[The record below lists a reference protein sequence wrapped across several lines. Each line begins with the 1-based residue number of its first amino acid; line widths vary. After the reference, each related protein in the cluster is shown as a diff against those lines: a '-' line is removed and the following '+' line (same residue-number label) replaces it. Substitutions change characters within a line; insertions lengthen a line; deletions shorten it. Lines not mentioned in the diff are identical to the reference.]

1 MTAFSA
7 AGRLL
12 LVSLLAGTAAP
23 LMAQEAE
30 TGDAPAPVAPDPA
43 TVDGPRTY
51 TPADFARFA
60 PKNALDMLR
69 QVPGFVIKE
78 AAQERGLGQ
87 ATGNVLINGQRISGK
102 SNDVLTELGRIPA
115 GNVTRIEI
123 LDGATL
129 DIPGLSGQVAN
140 IVAKSG
146 GALSGQF
153 AWEPS
158 FRQRN
163 SDPVWTRGSVSV
175 SGKKGPFEYTLGL

>member
-1 MTAFSA
+1 
-7 AGRLL
+7 
-12 LVSLLAGTAAP
+12 
-23 LMAQEAE
+23 
-30 TGDAPAPVAPDPA
+30 
-43 TVDGPRTY
+43 
-51 TPADFARFA
+51 
-60 PKNALDMLR
+60 MLR
-69 QVPGFVIKE
+69 SVPGCTIRE
-78 AAQERGLGQ
+78 ATQERGLGT

-115 GNVTRIEI
+115 ENVTRIEI

-146 GALSGQF
+146 GAMSGQY

-163 SDPVWTRGSVSV
+163 TDPVLTR
-175 SGKKGPFEYTLGL
+175 